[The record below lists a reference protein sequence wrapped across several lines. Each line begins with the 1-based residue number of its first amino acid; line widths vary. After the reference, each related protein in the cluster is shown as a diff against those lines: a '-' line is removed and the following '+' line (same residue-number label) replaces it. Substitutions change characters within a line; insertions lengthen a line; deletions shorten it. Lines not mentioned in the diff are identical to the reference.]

1 MKKFVLIFSLLLFVS
16 SFAFSNA
23 SAYRI
28 DDNAV
33 ETLFN
38 NAEEISIFDADLSAL
53 APEANMFNNPE
64 QLKGSNNP
72 VVAFVLAWVVG
83 SLGVHRLY
91 LGTEVIVFVAYLCTG
106 GGFGI
111 LACGDWIVLLIGLI
125 DDDISKYVDNPALI
139 MW

>member
-1 MKKFVLIFSLLLFVS
+1 MKKFVLIFSFLLLIS
-16 SFAFSNA
+16 SFSFANA
-23 SAYRI
+23 DSYRI
-28 DDNAV
+28 DDSAI
-33 ETLFN
+33 EILFDQ
-38 NAEEISIFDADLSAL
+38 AEEISIFDANLSDL
-53 APEANMFNNPE
+53 APEANMFANPE
-64 QLKGSNNP
+64 QLNGSNNP
-72 VVAFVLAWVVG
+72 VVAFVLAWFLG
-83 SLGVHRLY
+83 GLGVHRLY